1 MQAIARVNRVFKDKP
16 AGLIVDYIGVAQNL
30 KEALAIYSPSDRD
43 KTGVDIER
51 AVALL
56 QEKYEIVRAM
66 FRPDQAGGFDYRPA
80 LAPDATPQLRL
91 QKLAGAME
99 WVLEMQRRDA
109 AAEAAE
115 AKKKAAH
122 RRYADA
128 VLALTKVNTI
138 AIATP
143 LAEELAAEIGFF
155 QAIRT
160 ALVKSSAGDGPSM
173 ADRAAAIRQIVSRAV
188 VSTDIVNI
196 LEAAGIDTPDISVLS
211 DEFLAEVRAMDQK
224 NLAVEALRKLLNGEV
239 RAQGERNV
247 SLAKAFSERLE
258 GAIRKYHNNAITTAE
273 ALDELIQI
281 ARDYKAKQ
289 AAGEAHGLS
298 PEEMAFYDALAENES
313 AVEAMK
319 EDGLRV
325 IATALVQTIRDNS
338 TVDWPRR
345 EGARA
350 QMRLA
355 VKRILRKFGYPPDL
369 SSDAVKNVLAQ
380 AERFAARTA
389 AI

>member
-1 MQAIARVNRVFKDKP
+1 
-16 AGLIVDYIGVAQNL
+16 
-30 KEALAIYSPSDRD
+30 
-43 KTGVDIER
+43 
-51 AVALL
+51 
-56 QEKYEIVRAM
+56 
-66 FRPDQAGGFDYRPA
+66 
-80 LAPDATPQLRL
+80 
-91 QKLAGAME
+91 
-99 WVLEMQRRDA
+99 
-109 AAEAAE
+109 
-115 AKKKAAH
+115 
-122 RRYADA
+122 
-128 VLALTKVNTI
+128 
-138 AIATP
+138 
-143 LAEELAAEIGFF
+143 
-155 QAIRT
+155 
-160 ALVKSSAGDGPSM
+160 M